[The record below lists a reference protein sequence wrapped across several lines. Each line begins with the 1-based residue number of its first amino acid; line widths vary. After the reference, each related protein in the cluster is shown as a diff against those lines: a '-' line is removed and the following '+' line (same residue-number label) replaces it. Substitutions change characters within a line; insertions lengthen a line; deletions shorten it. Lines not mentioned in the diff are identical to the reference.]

1 MYACTY
7 VHTCV
12 YAYLCVCVRAIES
25 TLSHNFLLFTYSCPL
40 WSDDRRMNAESVI
53 KVCHETLKHIKQKNP
68 QVDIN
73 VAALLPKLPPK
84 VKGPH
89 EDIAF
94 ANAVPVRR

>member
-1 MYACTY
+1 MRARICI
-7 VHTCV
+7 
-12 YAYLCVCVRAIES
+12 CVRVCMQLNIIS
-25 TLSHNFLLFTYSCPL
+25 YNFLLFIYSCPL

-94 ANAVPVRR
+94 ANAMPVRR